1 MQIKF
6 ECFPSPTF
14 KEPKYIMKINNNQNT
29 HFETIKVKPIAGAL
43 GAQID
48 NIDLSKNLPD
58 EIISE
63 IYNALLAYQ
72 VIFFR
77 DQKFSPNTQK
87 AFAERIGKPIVYP
100 FVKSLENFPE
110 ITPILKKE
118 LLNNPYSYIIYFG
131 THQDTAELRC

>member
-1 MQIKF
+1 
-6 ECFPSPTF
+6 
-14 KEPKYIMKINNNQNT
+14 MKINNNQNID
-29 HFETIKVKPIAGAL
+29 FKTIKVNPIAGAL

-48 NIDLSKNLPD
+48 NIDLSESLPD

-63 IYNALLAYQ
+63 IYDALLAYQ

-77 DQKFSPNTQK
+77 DQKFSPDTQK

-110 ITPILKKE
+110 ITPL
-118 LLNNPYSYIIYFG
+118 
-131 THQDTAELRC
+131 

>member
-1 MQIKF
+1 MF
-6 ECFPSPTF
+6 YSPTLW
-14 KEPKYIMKINNNQNT
+14 EPINIMKSNANQNMNFKRIT
-29 HFETIKVKPIAGAL
+29 VNPIAGAL

-48 NIDLSKNLPD
+48 NVDLSENLPD
-58 EIISE
+58 EIIYE

-77 DQKFSPNTQK
+77 DQTFNPDSQK

-118 LLNNPYSYIIYFG
+118 KKF
-131 THQDTAELRC
+131 